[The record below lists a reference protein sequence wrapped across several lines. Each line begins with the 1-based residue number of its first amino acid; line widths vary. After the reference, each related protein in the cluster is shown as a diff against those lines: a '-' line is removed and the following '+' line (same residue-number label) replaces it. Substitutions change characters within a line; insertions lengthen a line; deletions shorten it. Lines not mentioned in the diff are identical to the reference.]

1 MLKSPAAKISKHMLD
16 PQITT
21 EVLNTVH
28 TVNAVG
34 LKEIWISIE
43 ATLAQQFID
52 WALAQNLWVE
62 HREWNYPQGLYVGTG
77 KATDEPLRVFSVSW
91 Q

>member
-1 MLKSPAAKISKHMLD
+1 MLD

-34 LKEIWISIE
+34 LKEIWVSIE
-43 ATLAQQFID
+43 PNLARHLIEWAID
-52 WALAQNLWVE
+52 QGYHIQEA
-62 HREWNYPQGLYVGTG
+62 EWNHPESLYVGVD
-77 KATDEPLRVFSVSW
+77 KPHRPLTVLAVQW